1 MTNTVN
7 PTVHP
12 SAVPCTDLLRT
23 HCPKRHS
30 IMSLGVAMK
39 VVRFWV
45 RYWSVFCWSQSVGSG
60 ISVGALGS
68 PAPLPIKGSGDV
80 VLYRR
85 KSRQGYPLT
94 EQMHLAPHLATF
106 PFPRS
111 GVMLHPGIKT
121 DRRGI

>member
-1 MTNTVN
+1 
-7 PTVHP
+7 
-12 SAVPCTDLLRT
+12 
-23 HCPKRHS
+23 
-30 IMSLGVAMK
+30 MSLGVAMK

-45 RYWSVFCWSQSVGSG
+45 RYWSVSVGTSLSG
-60 ISVGALGS
+60 QAFQSGLWVPQL
-68 PAPLPIKGSGDV
+68 PLPIKGSGDV

-94 EQMHLAPHLATF
+94 EQMHLAPHLAAF
-106 PFPRS
+106 PFPGS